1 MIWREK
7 DCMISR
13 SIYVI
18 IIIFLLFYFD
28 FLLKKMKAA
37 LILLHINVY
46 NFTRVP
52 GNYYE
57 KLTIIKIKKKRQDSS
72 RLLLYLLNS

>member
-37 LILLHINVY
+37 LSLLHINVY

>member
-1 MIWREK
+1 
-7 DCMISR
+7 
-13 SIYVI
+13 
-18 IIIFLLFYFD
+18 
-28 FLLKKMKAA
+28 MKAA